1 MIHKHNP
8 ERESHQFDSHTY
20 NTSSGVNFQ
29 LSISDF
35 IGFLITKYPTYSV
48 GQLSLIQLMPDRLLH
63 CRFAVQSP
71 RGFPAVHRPV
81 IDNSMI
87 NQRLKF
93 ALIAGIDRPNGFEP
107 AGVETAKFEIS
118 LRKKTAGSTGFY
130 NASATQPSAV
140 GWGGR
145 PPQPTSVVGWGGRI
159 RTCECR
165 YQKPVPYHLATPQQA
180 HPRMCGR
187 GALIAKESAKGS
199 ASTAILRGSV

>member
-20 NTSSGVNFQ
+20 NTSSGANFQ

-93 ALIAGIDRPNGFEP
+93 ALVAGIDRPNGFEP
-107 AGVETAKFEIS
+107 ACAETAKFEIS

-140 GWGGR
+140 GWGGWISNPCDWTAQIQRTGKVRILLRR
-145 PPQPTSVVGWGGRI
+145 PGQPAAA
-159 RTCECR
+159 RTEAQR
-165 YQKPVPYHLATPQQA
+165 KL
-180 HPRMCGR
+180 
-187 GALIAKESAKGS
+187 SA
-199 ASTAILRGSV
+199 